1 MLGSF
6 SLCKVFPLT
15 FINIHTYIHTYIQ
28 LRNRTPRAWQSS
40 SLPAAHQ
47 SARPR
52 PTSSRSAG
60 TAMLSLACT
69 SLSCLGHRGERGS
82 PPRAYGSRQR
92 SRQRPTGGSPVLG
105 QAAEDGLKQARK
117 DQSATLAVTFG
128 GLPRCP
134 RSPRLAQK
142 IAQRRQETLGGPQ
155 PSKLP
160 PGERENGLRIRSKTR
175 ANLSQN
181 GYGNQSERTRTTD
194 SGHD

>member
-1 MLGSF
+1 MNPYTHSF
-6 SLCKVFPLT
+6 VNNAMPCLSSYRLQYYQSGLKVRNVGVLFLIQGVSPDLRQ
-15 FINIHTYIHTYIQ
+15 HTYIHTYIQ

-60 TAMLSLACT
+60 TTMLSLACT

-105 QAAEDGLKQARK
+105 QSAAWPQASTQRPVR
-117 DQSATLAVTFG
+117 DPRRHFRGPSPMPSFAALSATD
-128 GLPRCP
+128 CP
-134 RSPRLAQK
+134 ASSRDAGRTATIE
-142 IAQRRQETLGGPQ
+142 IAARRT
-155 PSKLP
+155 
-160 PGERENGLRIRSKTR
+160 
-175 ANLSQN
+175 
-181 GYGNQSERTRTTD
+181 
-194 SGHD
+194 